1 MDYLLIDYWTFSLK
15 NRGDEI
21 ECKEGWKKGKGKEKE
36 SLDGMQSGGCVCVC
50 ARTHA
55 CVCLCVC
62 KLSAILLNNPDAITL
77 HLHADLIR
85 KR

>member
-1 MDYLLIDYWTFSLK
+1 MKL
-15 NRGDEI
+15 NVR
-21 ECKEGWKKGKGKEKE
+21 KGGKKEKAKKRRVWTE
-36 SLDGMQSGGCVCVC
+36 CSQEVVCVC